1 MHTFKVSGMGC
12 GSCVA
17 KITAAIHALDSSA
30 SVNVDLSQ
38 GQVKIESSLAYELL
52 ASAIK
57 NVGFD
62 VQ

>member
-17 KITAAIHALDSSA
+17 RITTAIHVLDSNA
-30 SVNVDLSQ
+30 SVSAALSQ
-38 GQVKIESSLAYELL
+38 GQVRIESSLAYELL
-52 ASAIK
+52 ANAISS
-57 NVGFD
+57 VGFD